1 MNHPD
6 ENGGG
11 ILADDMGLGK
21 SLTTLSNIIGSLD
34 HARDYSKSMVASPST
49 VSNTISPS
57 RMTAKS
63 TLVIVPSAC
72 KYLLKPVEG

>member
-1 MNHPD
+1 MNRPD

-34 HARDYSKSMVASPST
+34 HARDYSNFMVASTST
-49 VSNTISPS
+49 VSNTITPS
-57 RMTAKS
+57 RIAAKS

-72 KYLLKPVEG
+72 EYLLEPVES